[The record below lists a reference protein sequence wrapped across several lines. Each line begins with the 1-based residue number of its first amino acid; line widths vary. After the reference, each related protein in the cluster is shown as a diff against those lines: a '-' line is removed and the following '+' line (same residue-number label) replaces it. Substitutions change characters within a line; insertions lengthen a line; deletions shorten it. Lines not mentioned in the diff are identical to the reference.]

1 MKVLIVDDEPLARER
16 LAKQISEIQGFEVA
30 AAVENGKLALEF
42 IEREQPE
49 IALFDIRMPV
59 MDGIE
64 AARHLSSFEN
74 PPAIIFTTAYDEHAL
89 EAFEASATDYLLKP
103 VRKERLA
110 LALNKANRLN
120 MAQLARIVNNNP
132 DDKSV
137 RTHICV
143 RACGDLS
150 LVPVEEIRYFH
161 ADQKY
166 VSVIYQQGEVLI
178 EESLKSL
185 EEEFAGTLMRVHR
198 ATLVATRYI
207 QSLEKTKDG
216 MYLLKLS
223 GVEQGVE
230 VSRRHLPEL
239 RKWLKGEVS

>member
-16 LAKQISEIQGFEVA
+16 LAKQISEIEGFDVA
-30 AAVENGKLALEF
+30 GGVENGKLALEF
-42 IEREQPE
+42 IERERPE

-64 AARHLSSFEN
+64 AARHLSNFEN

-110 LALNKANRLN
+110 IALNKANRLN
-120 MAQLARIVNNNP
+120 MAQLARIMNSDPVGTL
-132 DDKSV
+132 V

-143 RACGDLS
+143 RSCGDLS
-150 LVPVEEIRYFH
+150 LVPVEEIQYFH

-185 EEEFAGTLMRVHR
+185 EVEFSDILMRVHR

-207 QSLEKTKDG
+207 HALEKTKEG
-216 MYLLKLS
+216 VYLLKLS
-223 GVEQGVE
+223 GVEEGVE

-239 RKWLKGEVS
+239 RKWLKGKVL